1 MIIIVPDPPFLLPSP
16 LFEIVQQLVW
26 PLFYYTGIIASA
38 ESIFCLLV
46 FPLVLNILSQLVAL
60 LYLDAYGS
68 SSGRAHRLCN
78 WVAGVAAGVGVC
90 HISLLLLLSLLHGFA
105 WIRHP
110 MSQIHF
116 LMQSF

>member
-1 MIIIVPDPPFLLPSP
+1 MIIIVPDPPFSLPSP
-16 LFEIVQQLVW
+16 LFEIIQQLVW

-38 ESIFCLLV
+38 ESIFFLLV

-78 WVAGVAAGVGVC
+78 WVAVVAAAVGVC
-90 HISLLLLLSLLHGFA
+90 HISLLLLLSLLHAIA
-105 WIRHP
+105 WIHHP
-110 MSQIHF
+110 MSQIYF